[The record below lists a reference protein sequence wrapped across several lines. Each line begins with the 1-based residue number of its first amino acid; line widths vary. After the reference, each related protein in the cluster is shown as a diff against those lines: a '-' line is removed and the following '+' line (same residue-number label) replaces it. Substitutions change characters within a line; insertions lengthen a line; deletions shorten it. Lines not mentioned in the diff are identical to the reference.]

1 MSETASETRS
11 NLVPMTWR
19 ELARIGA
26 IGAVIG
32 ALSVGLYVL
41 FHTYIFQAVLCR
53 DQANTACGQ
62 AATYAAIT
70 TAFIA
75 SFVAVVVLAHI
86 RVYRPLLIILAAILA
101 LWGIQSIVVVLP
113 WYWALAGMIAVG
125 ALAYSLFAWIAR
137 IRSFILSA
145 VAAIVIAVII
155 RCIIVLS
162 P

>member
-1 MSETASETRS
+1 MNETASETRS

-26 IGAVIG
+26 IGAVMG

-101 LWGIQSIVVVLP
+101 LWGIQSIVAVLP

-155 RCIIVLS
+155 RCIIVL
-162 P
+162 

>member
-1 MSETASETRS
+1 MNETASETRS
-11 NLVPMTWR
+11 SLVPMTWR

-41 FHTYIFQAVLCR
+41 FHAYIFQAVLCR

-101 LWGIQSIVVVLP
+101 LWGIQSIVAVLP

-155 RCIIVLS
+155 RCIIVL
-162 P
+162 

>member
-11 NLVPMTWR
+11 NFVPMTWR

-101 LWGIQSIVVVLP
+101 LWGIQAIAAVLP
-113 WYWALAGMIAVG
+113 WYWALVGMIAVG
-125 ALAYSLFAWIAR
+125 ALAYSLFAWITR

-145 VAAIVIAVII
+145 VVAIVIAVII
-155 RCIIVLS
+155 RCIIVL
-162 P
+162 